1 MSRKVRQRL
10 SIATIVASTLVTLT
24 APSHAAISSFSSSM
38 ISATARFAYTFSAP
52 TPASQ
57 VRVKFTSTTDT
68 SLVWVLE
75 APAGVNSTTSGFIYM
90 SPRNVLDP
98 TVCAS
103 PYFCFS
109 SVISAPAAYTAS
121 NGTVFFPNGI
131 YTTQMSY
138 LDANQVKYESSTS
151 TMTTSTMTP
160 SPTISAAFDG
170 SKLKNRITMRV
181 PLSALLTSGNRPTL
195 TVTGTGSD
203 SCRAREAVVTFSSFS
218 ANVDVWGVFEF
229 SASDG
234 TIVGFTSSAATTT
247 TGLETLAS
255 GCSYKA
261 TLRWISTLRLPPY
274 PTDPSYPTWASSSVQ
289 FDAPS
294 KPDAPTTPVITRRD
308 GMSFNVSWQPP
319 TTDGMTPLTSSM
331 LRISLPGSSTQVV
344 FCTNVTECPATN
356 LATDET
362 YDVEVSVSN
371 VVGQSPWISAG
382 SITLNHC
389 DYAPGPSINWS
400 GCNKTSMD
408 FTGVEFGASNFTNT
422 NFTGSNF
429 TRASISGAD
438 VTGANF
444 TNAVFDQT
452 TGTQIV
458 GAATAT
464 LPSNWAIG
472 EGTLGTIPDA
482 ATNLTSVRGN
492 NRFTFSWN
500 APLLNGGLTISGY
513 EIFEGTTPVTCTS
526 VGPNSCEVTGLEAG
540 SLHTYSIR
548 ARNLAGLSAAATS
561 SVLQAISTPSAP
573 TDLAVVV
580 SDHTLTTTWSP
591 PTNNG
596 SAAVTEYKVTVSPGD
611 QECTATT
618 VYLHCVITGLTNG
631 TAYTASVRALNEAGW
646 GSALSVANNVP
657 FGLPEAPTN
666 ITATAGAR
674 SAILSWTAAAP
685 NGREV
690 TRYTAYSIPARGTCS
705 STTTSCNMIGLLP
718 NVNYTFKVAATSAAG
733 GSLDSAE
740 SSPIRILDFPKV
752 PTNFK
757 VVPTKSAATF
767 TWTKSAADGGSRIL
781 NYTVTITPGEKT
793 CVATTKM
800 TCSIKGLKPK
810 AKYIARIAVAT
821 ALGQA
826 TSTIRL
832 QFVGK

>member
-1 MSRKVRQRL
+1 MSRKIRQRL
-10 SIATIVASTLVTLT
+10 SIATVVASTLVTLT
-24 APSHAAISSFSSSM
+24 APSHAAISSFSTSLV
-38 ISATARFAYTFSAP
+38 SATARIAYTFSAP

-68 SLVWVLE
+68 SLVWILE
-75 APAGVNSTTSGFIYM
+75 APAGVNSTTSGFIFM
-90 SPRNVLDP
+90 NPRNVLD
-98 TVCAS
+98 TAVCTS
-103 PYFCFS
+103 PNFCFS

-121 NGTVFFPNGI
+121 NGTVFFPNGMYI
-131 YTTQMSY
+131 TQMSY
-138 LDANQVKYESSTS
+138 LDANQLKYESSTS
-151 TMTTSTMTP
+151 SLTTAVLTP
-160 SPTISAAFDG
+160 PPTISAAFDG
-170 SKLKNRITMRV
+170 SKLKNRITMRT
-181 PLSALLTSGNRPTL
+181 PLSVLTTSGNRPTL

-234 TIVGFTSSAATTT
+234 TIVGFTSSSATTT
-247 TGLETLAS
+247 TGLDTLAS
-255 GCSYKA
+255 GCSYTA
-261 TLRWISTLRLPPY
+261 TLRWMSGLRLPPY
-274 PTDPSYPTWASSSVQ
+274 PTDPNYPTWASSSVQ

-294 KPDAPTTPVITRRD
+294 KPAAPTTPVVSMRD
-308 GMSFNVSWQPP
+308 AMSFTASWQPP
-319 TTDGMTPLTSSM
+319 TSDGLTPVL
-331 LRISLPGSSTQVV
+331 SSTVRVSQLGNTVTTFACANV
-344 FCTNVTECPATN
+344 SACTVTN
-356 LATDET
+356 LTTDST
-362 YDVEVSVSN
+362 YDVEVAVLN

-408 FTGVEFGASNFTNT
+408 FTDVEFGASNFTNT
-422 NFTGSNF
+422 DFTGSDF

-444 TNAVFDQT
+444 TNAVFNQT

-482 ATNLTSVRGN
+482 PTNLTSVRGN
-492 NRFTFSWN
+492 NRFTFSWD
-500 APLLNGGLTISGY
+500 APLANGGLTISGY
-513 EIFEGTTPVTCTS
+513 ELFEGATPVPCTS
-526 VGPNSCEVTGLEAG
+526 VGPNSCEVTELEPA
-540 SLHTYSIR
+540 STHTYSIR
-548 ARNLAGLSAAATS
+548 ARNLAGLSGTTTS
-561 SVLQAISTPSAP
+561 SLLQVISTASAP
-573 TDLAVVV
+573 TNFTVVP
-580 SDHTLTTTWSP
+580 SDHTLTTTWSQ

-596 SAAVTEYKVTVSPGD
+596 GAAITEYKVTISPGD
-611 QECTATT
+611 QECTASTT
-618 VYLHCVITGLTNG
+618 VMRCVITGLTNG
-631 TAYTASVRALNEAGW
+631 TAYTVSVRAVNEAGL
-646 GSALSVANNVP
+646 GAAATASNNVP
-657 FGLPEAPTN
+657 FGRPDAPEN
-666 ITATAGAR
+666 ITGTAGAR
-674 SAILSWTAAAP
+674 SANLTWNAP
-685 NGREV
+685 NSNGREI
-690 TRYTAYSIPARGTCS
+690 TRYTAYSVPARSTCS
-705 STTTSCNMIGLLP
+705 STTTSCKMIGLLP
-718 NVNYTFKVAATSAAG
+718 NVNYTFKVAATNIAG

-740 SSPIRILDFPKV
+740 SSPIRILDFAKV

-757 VVPTKSAATF
+757 VVPAKGAATF

-800 TCSIKGLKPK
+800 TCAIKGLKSK
-810 AKYIARIAVAT
+810 TKYIARIAVAT